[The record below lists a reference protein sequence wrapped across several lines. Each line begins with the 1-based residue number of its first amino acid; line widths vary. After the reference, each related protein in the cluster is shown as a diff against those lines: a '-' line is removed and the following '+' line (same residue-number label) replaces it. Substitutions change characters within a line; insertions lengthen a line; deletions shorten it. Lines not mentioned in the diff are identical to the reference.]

1 MAKLFYSLN
10 EAAKMLDKSPD
21 EVQKMV
27 DSGQLQE
34 FRDDNNELVVKKEQV
49 DVLAGDGDGRSIPL
63 DDDVEPIS
71 LGGSGSASGLD
82 LADSSSLDSP
92 KESTGISIFDVD
104 ETEEADPSAAT
115 VMTDSVGAT
124 TPDFSVDPA
133 ASGSGLLDLTR
144 EADDTS
150 LGGDLL
156 QDVYGEEG
164 GDALGGSSI
173 GAEEVA
179 SGGAL
184 FESTETDTDVT
195 SAPAAMM
202 PVQEVSPGW
211 SGFAGGASLAMVLVL
226 GAATALVIMAL
237 TGAGAGRSAGAASGG
252 LIDQVAETAGNPL
265 VIAGGAAAVIIVF
278 GLLGMVI
285 GKKAG

>member
-1 MAKLFYSLN
+1 MAKLFYSLD
-10 EAAKMLDKSPD
+10 EAAKVLEKSPED
-21 EVQKMV
+21 IQKMV
-27 DSGQLQE
+27 DTGQLQE

-49 DVLAGDGDGRSIPL
+49 DLLAGDEGGQIPL
-63 DDDVEPIS
+63 EEDAEPIS
-71 LGGSGSASGLD
+71 LGGSGSASGID
-82 LADSSSLDSP
+82 LADSSGLDSP

-124 TPDFSVDPA
+124 APDFSVDPA

-156 QDVYGEEG
+156 QDVYGDEG
-164 GDALGGSSI
+164 DVLGGSSV

-195 SAPAAMM
+195 SAPVAMM
-202 PVQEVSPGW
+202 PMQEVSPAW
-211 SGFAGGASLAMVLVL
+211 SGFAGGASLAMVLVM
-226 GAATALVIMAL
+226 GAATALVLMAL
-237 TGAGAGRSAGAASGG
+237 TGVGAGRSAGDASAG
-252 LIDQVAETAGNPL
+252 LIDQIAESAGNPM
-265 VIAGGAAAVIIVF
+265 VIAGAAAGLVIVC